1 MSVQEK
7 VFNDRK
13 NRYEEI
19 NRFRNGGITQHLN
32 SVDTEGVV
40 RTGEC
45 IVEIL
50 EGFICDNLEYN
61 PPEKFIIHMTKRR
74 KRYKKGKKILL
85 QTITKN
91 AQMLYT
97 VLHWKGY

>member
-1 MSVQEK
+1 MPVKEK

-19 NRFRNGGITQHLN
+19 NRFRNGDITQHLT
-32 SVDTEGVV
+32 SVDTEGEV
-40 RTGEC
+40 RTGEY

-61 PPEKFIIHMTKRR
+61 PLEKFTIYMTNRR
-74 KRYKKGKKILL
+74 SKYKK
-85 QTITKN
+85 
-91 AQMLYT
+91 
-97 VLHWKGY
+97 